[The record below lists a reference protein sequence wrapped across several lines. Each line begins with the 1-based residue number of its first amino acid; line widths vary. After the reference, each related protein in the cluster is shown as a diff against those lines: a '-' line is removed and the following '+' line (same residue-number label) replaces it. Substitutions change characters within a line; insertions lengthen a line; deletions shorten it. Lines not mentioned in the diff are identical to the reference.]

1 MLHILKVK
9 FESMLSEKSQCFLL
23 GGGGGGGG
31 ESKQGSLSDLDVLVP
46 SFHSVFSDTV

>member
-31 ESKQGSLSDLDVLVP
+31 GESKQGSLSDLDVLVP
-46 SFHSVFSDTV
+46 SFSLRIQ